1 MMTMK
6 RKLKDYDDANEL
18 SMEITDIIL
27 NEYDPYQDQDKIEI
41 SLDRSGY
48 SFELQDLIRDVVIKR
63 FEIYDEFA
71 D

>member
-1 MMTMK
+1 MK

-41 SLDRSGY
+41 PLDRSGY
-48 SFELQDLIRDVVIKR
+48 SFVLQDLIRDVVIKR

>member
-1 MMTMK
+1 MK
-6 RKLKDYDDANEL
+6 RKLHTYDDANEL

-27 NEYDPYQDQDKIEI
+27 NEYDPNQDQDKIEI

>member
-1 MMTMK
+1 MQ

-41 SLDRSGY
+41 PLDRSGY
-48 SFELQDLIRDVVIKR
+48 SFPLLDLIRDVFIKR
-63 FEIYDEFA
+63 FKIVDEFA
-71 D
+71 N